1 MKTIPM
7 SEILT
12 DEQCEQIVTIL
23 KTTEDG
29 KVVRA
34 IVDYLKPFRKQ
45 LEDKGFLPEYLAW
58 FIYAK
63 NNGII

>member
-1 MKTIPM
+1 MKTITM

-12 DEQCEQIVTIL
+12 DEQCAEIVTIL
-23 KTTEDG
+23 KTAEDG

-45 LEDKGFLPEYLAW
+45 LEDKGVLPEYLAW
-58 FIYAK
+58 FLYAK
-63 NNGII
+63 NKGII